1 MKQLQGLLAFV
12 ETANAGSL
20 VAAADRLELTP
31 AAVSKSLAKLE
42 AQLGVRL
49 LQRSTRRLALTA
61 EGARF
66 LDKARHALRMLDE
79 AVADVTQSAAE
90 ATGRVRI
97 SVGHAMGRQ
106 WVLPLL
112 PAISR
117 AHPGLTIELDLDNR
131 PVDLVAEGYDI
142 GIRGGFIEDSSLVAR
157 RICGLPLALLASPAY
172 LKRAGVPRTVEDL
185 RGHECVAV
193 RFAGSA
199 PSPWCFRAASQETK
213 GRSAGK
219 GAKRVEIQPLPR
231 LTVSD
236 PEAVLDLALA
246 GGGIVQAGLHHALP
260 FLRSGR
266 LKLLMV
272 DEHDPGER
280 EVVLHYPHRR
290 YLAPR
295 VRVVVD
301 TLLEKLGPPS
311 DLHLTVRDLLAEVPG
326 AEAVAMVDQVVSR
339 RKTKRSASEAS
350 ASKA

>member
-20 VAAADRLELTP
+20 VAAAERLELTP

-61 EGARF
+61 EGERF
-66 LDKARHALRMLDE
+66 LDKARLALRMLDE

-131 PVDLVAEGYDI
+131 PIDLVAEGYDI

-172 LKRAGVPRTVEDL
+172 LRRAGVPRSVEDL

-193 RFAGSA
+193 RFAGSV
-199 PSPWCFRAASQETK
+199 PSPWRF
-213 GRSAGK
+213 RSASGGR
-219 GAKRVEIQPLPR
+219 GAKRIEVQPQPR
-231 LTVSD
+231 LSVSD

-266 LKLLMV
+266 LKLLLV
-272 DEHDPGER
+272 DQHDPGER

-301 TLLEKLGPPS
+301 ALLEKLGPPS

-326 AEAVAMVDQVVSR
+326 AAAAPAEAQAGVVSR
-339 RKTKRSASEAS
+339 RKTKRSASDA
-350 ASKA
+350 ATSKA